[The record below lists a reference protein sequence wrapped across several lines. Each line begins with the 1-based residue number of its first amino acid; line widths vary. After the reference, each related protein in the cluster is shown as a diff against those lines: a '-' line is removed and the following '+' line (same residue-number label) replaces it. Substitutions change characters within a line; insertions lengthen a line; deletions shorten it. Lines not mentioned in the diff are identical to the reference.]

1 MIYFSDSEIDNFIG
15 EDSPY
20 FDLTAE
26 LLGIGGE
33 ASVSFLARSD
43 GVASGVEE
51 AARVCE
57 KLGLIASIAKHSGE
71 TLKNGDLLLSAKG
84 GSKSVLKAWKPSQ
97 NILEYA
103 CAVATQTAKMVEAI
117 CAVSPHTHF
126 ATTRKTIPGTKKLAL
141 KAVLNGGGGAHRL
154 GLSESV
160 LIFAQYAALSKM
172 NLEECVKKA
181 KCGTKEHKIAVEVKT
196 IADAV
201 KAAKAGA
208 DIVQCDKLTPDELGM
223 ALAAV
228 KSVDE
233 RIVLIAT
240 GGINLQNAVLYAQVK
255 PDIIVS
261 SCVYYSKPYD
271 IKVDIQ

>member
-1 MIYFSDSEIDNFIG
+1 ME
-15 EDSPY
+15 
-20 FDLTAE
+20 
-26 LLGIGGE
+26 IGGE
-33 ASVSFLARSD
+33 ARVSFLARDD

-57 KLGLIASIAKHSGE
+57 KLGLTASIAKHSGE
-71 TLKNGDLLLSAKG
+71 TLKKDDLLLSAKG
-84 GSKSVLKAWKPSQ
+84 GAKNVLKAWKPSQ

-103 CAVATQTAKMVEAI
+103 CAVATQTSKMIEAI

-160 LIFAQYAALSKM
+160 LIFAQYAAIAGIS
-172 NLEECVKKA
+172 LEECVKKA
-181 KCGTKEHKIAVEVKT
+181 KYATKEHKIAVEVKT
-196 IADAV
+196 VDDAT

-228 KSVDE
+228 KRVDE

-240 GGINLQNAVLYAQVK
+240 GGINLQNVALYAKIK

-261 SCVYYSKPYD
+261 SSVYYAKPYD

>member
-1 MIYFSDSEIDNFIG
+1 MNIYISAFLYTSQSKETKMIYFSDSEIDSFIG

-26 LLGIGGE
+26 LLGISGE
-33 ASVSFLARSD
+33 ASVSFLARND

-57 KLGLIASIAKHSGE
+57 KLGLFANIIKHSGE
-71 TLKNGDLLLSAKG
+71 ILKNGDLLLSAKG
-84 GSKSVLKAWKPSQ
+84 DAKSVLKAWKPSQ

-103 CAVATQTAKMVEAI
+103 CAVATQTAKMIEVI
-117 CAVSPHTHF
+117 HSSSPQTHF
-126 ATTRKTIPGTKKLAL
+126 ATTRKTIPLTKKLAL

-160 LIFAQYAALSKM
+160 LIFAQYAALAGLS
-172 NLEECVKKA
+172 LEECVKKA
-181 KCGTKEHKIAVEVKT
+181 KNETKEHKIAVEVKN
-196 IADAV
+196 IEDAK

-208 DIVQCDKLTPDELGM
+208 DIIQCDKLTPDEIKEVVSV
-223 ALAAV
+223 V
-228 KSVDE
+228 KSIDE

-240 GGINLQNAVLYAQVK
+240 GGINLQNATLYA
-255 PDIIVS
+255 
-261 SCVYYSKPYD
+261 
-271 IKVDIQ
+271 

>member
-1 MIYFSDSEIDNFIG
+1 MIYFSDSEIDSFIG

-26 LLGIGGE
+26 LLEISGE
-33 ASVSFLARSD
+33 ASVSFLARND

-57 KLGLIASIAKHSGE
+57 KLGLFTNITKPSGE
-71 TLKNGDLLLSAKG
+71 ILQNGDLLLSAKG
-84 GSKSVLKAWKPSQ
+84 SAKSVLKAWKPSQ

-103 CAVATQTAKMVEAI
+103 CAVATQTAKMIELI
-117 CAVSPHTHF
+117 CSVSPQTHF
-126 ATTRKTIPGTKKLAL
+126 ATTRKTIPLTKKLAL

-160 LIFAQYAALSKM
+160 LIFAQYAALAGLS
-172 NLEECVKKA
+172 LEECVKKA
-181 KCGTKEHKIAVEVKT
+181 KNATKEHKIAVEVKNT
-196 IADAV
+196 EDAK

-208 DIVQCDKLTPDELGM
+208 DIIQCDKLTPDEIKE
-223 ALAAV
+223 AVSVV
-228 KSVDE
+228 KSIDE

-240 GGINLQNAVLYAQVK
+240 GGINLQNAALYAQAK

-261 SCVYYSKPYD
+261 SSVYYAKPYD
-271 IKVDIQ
+271 IKVDIK

>member
-1 MIYFSDSEIDNFIG
+1 MIYFSDNEIDSFIG

-26 LLGIGGE
+26 LLGIGGN
-33 ASVSFLARSD
+33 ASVSFLARD
-43 GVASGVEE
+43 EGVASGVEE

-57 KLGLIASIAKHSGE
+57 KLGLSVHIEKHSGE
-71 TLKNGDLLLSAKG
+71 RLKNGDLLLSAKG
-84 GSKSVLKAWKPSQ
+84 DAKSVLKAWKPSQ
-97 NILEYA
+97 NILEYT
-103 CAVATQTAKMVEAI
+103 CAVATQTSKMIEAI
-117 CAVSPHTHF
+117 HFVSPKTHF

-160 LIFAQYAALSKM
+160 LIFAQYAALAGVS
-172 NLEECVKKA
+172 LEECIKKA
-181 KCGTKEHKIAVEVKT
+181 KNATKEHKIAVEVKT
-196 IADAV
+196 VDDAA

-208 DIVQCDKLTPDELGM
+208 DIVQCDKLTFEEIKE
-223 ALAAV
+223 AIAAV
-228 KSVDE
+228 KSIDE

-240 GGINLQNAVLYAQVK
+240 GGINLQNVALYAQAK

-261 SCVYYSKPYD
+261 SSVYYAKPYD